1 MSESP
6 TIVSIVPVCFVS
18 DGTARQVLLSRE
30 QYKLVEMFVVSLFD
44 GEPVKVLT
52 DELPLQV
59 EIREKPKDERA

>member
-1 MSESP
+1 MVDSP
-6 TIVSIVPVCFVS
+6 TIVSIVPVCFIS

-59 EIREKPKDERA
+59 EIKEKTTNE